1 MRPIALSTV
10 LALLLIG
17 CGDGSAVDG
26 GGGSGGS
33 GGTAGTGGSGGDDF
47 VVKLTHTY
55 DALSLGTDP
64 EEREISNVCQ
74 TWILDNDEPLYVTKV
89 RQVNDGGWHHSNWF
103 FVPEWAYEPDPE
115 VEGSDATVD
124 GTWKCSDRGFR
135 EYLAAAAGGVFF
147 AQSTQALDE
156 SQVFPE
162 GAVLE
167 IPPRSAIVGSVHLL
181 NISAAPM
188 ESALTM
194 EVDTVPADQAEIR
207 LTPFSFS
214 NTALDIPPGPDPNNG
229 QYQESRF
236 SMTCDLAET
245 FQNSLG
251 TAPDYKVYYVLAHYH
266 EWGNYFNLS
275 FTHEDGSRNTILEL
289 VNRVGEPIGRTID
302 PPMSNDGAP
311 ALTVDCGYINTE
323 DYTLQYGLGGQ
334 EMCVFLAYTDSGL
347 KVGSS
352 AAENHP
358 MGQDENGVLL
368 NETDCGPITAF
379 KADFAD

>member
-1 MRPIALSTV
+1 MRPIALSTI
-10 LALLLIG
+10 LGLLLFG
-17 CGDGSAVDG
+17 CGDSSSVDGSA
-26 GGGSGGS
+26 GSGGS
-33 GGTAGTGGSGGDDF
+33 GGNDF
-47 VVKLTHTY
+47 VVTMSHTY
-55 DALSLGTDP
+55 DALPLEVGG
-64 EEREISNVCQ
+64 EISNVCQ
-74 TWILDNDEPLYVTKV
+74 TWVLDNDEPLYVTKV
-89 RQVNDGGWHHSNWF
+89 RQINEGGWHHSNWF

-115 VEGSDATVD
+115 VEGPDATVD
-124 GTWKCSDRGFR
+124 GSWKCSDRSFR

-156 SQVFPE
+156 SQVFPD

-194 EVDTVPADQAEIR
+194 EVETVPADQAEIR

-214 NTALDIPPGPDPNNG
+214 NTELDIPPGPDPENG

-236 SMTCDLAET
+236 SMTCDLTET
-245 FQNSLG
+245 FQKSLG
-251 TAPDYKVYYVLAHYH
+251 MATPDYNVYYVLAHYH

-275 FTHEDGSRNTILEL
+275 FTHENGSRQTILEL
-289 VNRVGEPIGRTID
+289 VNRVGEPIGRTIN
-302 PPMSNDGAP
+302 PPMSNNGAP
-311 ALTVDCGYINTE
+311 ALTVDCGYINTTDE
-323 DYTLQYGLGGQ
+323 TLVYGLGGQ

-352 AAENHP
+352 ADENHP
-358 MGQDENGVLL
+358 MGEDENGILL